1 MCSSRRTDSKTI
13 KLSFLG
19 IFTDNLVVFPN
30 FLVVPKIY
38 MQQHSVK
45 EKTSES
51 ETVMADKLANPAPL
65 GLLGFGMTTVLLNLH
80 NAGLYP
86 LGSMILA
93 MGLAYGGLA
102 QVIAGVMEYKKG
114 NTFGTLAFSSYGLF
128 WWSLVILL
136 LLPNFTL
143 LSPAVTAAGDTAMA
157 AYFFMWGMFT
167 LLMFFGALKTNRALQ
182 FVFSSLTVLFF
193 LLTIVRLTGNSDLL
207 LITGVEGVICGASAI
222 YTGIA
227 EVLNEVYGRTVLP
240 LCPAKK

>member
-1 MCSSRRTDSKTI
+1 MI
-13 KLSFLG
+13 MG
-19 IFTDNLVVFPN
+19 
-30 FLVVPKIY
+30 
-38 MQQHSVK
+38 
-45 EKTSES
+45 
-51 ETVMADKLANPAPL
+51 DKLANPAPL

-114 NTFGTLAFSSYGLF
+114 NSFGTLAFSSYGLF

-143 LSPAVTAAGDTAMA
+143 LSPAVTAPDNIAMA
-157 AYFFMWGMFT
+157 VYFFMWGMFT
-167 LLMFFGALKTNRALQ
+167 LLMFFGTLKTNRALQ

-193 LLTIVRLTGNSDLL
+193 MLTIVRLTGNADLL
-207 LITGVEGVICGASAI
+207 LITGIEGIICGASAI
-222 YTGIA
+222 YTGIT
-227 EVLNEVYGRTVLP
+227 EVLNEVYGRTILP

>member
-1 MCSSRRTDSKTI
+1 MIMT
-13 KLSFLG
+13 
-19 IFTDNLVVFPN
+19 
-30 FLVVPKIY
+30 
-38 MQQHSVK
+38 
-45 EKTSES
+45 
-51 ETVMADKLANPAPL
+51 DKLANPAPL

-93 MGLAYGGLA
+93 MGLVYGGLA

-143 LSPAVTAAGDTAMA
+143 LSPAVTVSDDTAIA

-167 LLMFFGALKTNRALQ
+167 FLMFFGTLKTNRALQ

-193 LLTIVRLTGNSDLL
+193 MLTIVRLTGNADLL
-207 LITGVEGVICGASAI
+207 LITGIEGVICGASAI

-240 LCPAKK
+240 LCPVKK